1 MKLKIK
7 TRLAETKKEINTIR
21 REGNIP
27 AVLYAKNE
35 PNRLIEISG
44 TEFHAHLRKLPEGS
58 LPNTVFI
65 LEDEKGNTV
74 KTLIKDIQYHV
85 ASYNI
90 LHLDFMQLV
99 EELPVNVKVPIR
111 FKGVAD
117 CVGVKLGGVIRQ
129 VMRHLKVRCL
139 PKDIPHE
146 FYLDVTKLTMNQ
158 SLRLASLK
166 IPESVRPLSDLK
178 EVAVTIA
185 KR

>member
-27 AVLYAKNE
+27 AVLYAKNQ

-44 TEFHAHLRKLPEGS
+44 AEFHTHLRKLPEGS
-58 LPNTVFI
+58 LPNKVFV
-65 LEDEKGNTV
+65 LEDEKGNTF
-74 KTLIKDIQYHV
+74 KTLVKDIQYHV
-85 ASYNI
+85 TTYDI
-90 LHLDFMQLV
+90 LHLDFMQLS
-99 EELPVNVKVPIR
+99 EDALVNVKVPIR

-129 VMRHLKVRCL
+129 VMRHLRVRCL
-139 PKDIPHE
+139 PKDIPNE
-146 FYLDVTKLTMNQ
+146 FYLDVTKLSMNQ
-158 SLRLASLK
+158 SMRIASLK
-166 IPESVRPLSDLK
+166 IPESVRPLQDLK